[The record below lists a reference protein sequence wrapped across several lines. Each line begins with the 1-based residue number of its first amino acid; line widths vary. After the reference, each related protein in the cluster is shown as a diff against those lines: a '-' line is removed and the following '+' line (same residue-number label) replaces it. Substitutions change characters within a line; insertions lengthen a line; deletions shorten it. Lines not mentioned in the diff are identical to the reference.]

1 MRSRTFRRRTAIVA
15 AALTACAAFAAT
27 AQAAPAT
34 TPAPAT
40 GTVTPATKFYVD
52 PSSKAARQALDD
64 LKAGHLED
72 GLNMAKLASY
82 PQAAWFTEGTPTEAR
97 TGVRKLVRAAATTRR
112 VPVLV
117 AYNIPGRDC
126 SLYSS
131 GGADSSAAYRQWID
145 AFAQG
150 IGSSKAVVILEP
162 DGLAALPKDCAGDID
177 PTGELTVRRLS
188 DLDYAVR
195 TLKGA
200 ANTAVYLDAGN
211 SQWRSVGDITQRLL
225 DAGVERSD
233 GFVLNISNYQPTDET
248 SHYGTWI
255 SQCMWFATKGPEWS
269 RGHSDWCASQYYSPA
284 APNDTTPGNAVS
296 STDPSTWHWTD
307 AWYDQNV
314 GTPSTGELAHFV
326 VDTSRNGK
334 GPWTPPAGKYA
345 GDPETWC
352 NPPGRGM
359 GPRPTADTGVPLVD
373 AYLYVKTIGESDGS
387 CTRNTGGTVDP
398 EYGVVDPAA
407 GVWWPEQ
414 AHELARN
421 AQPRLTLNHWAGL

>member
-1 MRSRTFRRRTAIVA
+1 MRSRTFRRRTAVVT

-27 AQAAPAT
+27 AAQAAPAP
-34 TPAPAT
+34 TPAQD
-40 GTVTPATKFYVD
+40 TVTSATRFYVD
-52 PSSKAARQALDD
+52 PNSKAARQAVDD
-64 LKAGHLED
+64 LKGGKFED
-72 GLNMAKLASY
+72 ALQMAELASY
-82 PQAAWFTEGTPTEAR
+82 PQAAWFTGGTPAETR
-97 TGVRKLVRAAATTRR
+97 TDVTKLVRAAAVTHR

-150 IGSSKAVVILEP
+150 IGGKKAVVILEP
-162 DGLAALPKDCAGDID
+162 DGLASLPKDCAGDID
-177 PTGELTVRRLS
+177 PTGELSTRRVS

-195 TLKGA
+195 TLKNG
-200 ANTAVYLDAGN
+200 ANTSVYLDAGN
-211 SQWRSVGDITQRLL
+211 SQWRSVGDIAQRLL
-225 DAGVERSD
+225 DAGAERSD
-233 GFVLNISNYQPTDET
+233 GFVLNISNYQPTDQT

-269 RGHSDWCASQYYSPA
+269 RGHADWCASQYYSPA
-284 APNDTTPGNAVS
+284 APNDGTPGNAVS

-314 GTPSTGELAHFV
+314 GSPADEDLAHFM

-334 GPWTPPAGKYA
+334 GPWTPQPGKYS

-352 NPPGRGM
+352 NPPGRGI
-359 GPRPTADTGVPLVD
+359 GPRPTAETGVPLVD

-387 CTRNTGGTVDP
+387 CTRNTGGTIDP

-421 AQPRLTLNHWAGL
+421 AVPRLTFNHWSGL